1 MPTHALAGHL
11 AATATPLAAVLAL
24 LYALAPRLRRGL
36 RWPALAA
43 AALAEGTC
51 IWAGAAGSDLYRTY
65 VDTVGADALRT
76 TAYVHAKAA
85 DDLTIAAGA
94 LLIVLLAVVWRPL
107 APDRPRSV
115 GQVIAIVLV
124 TLAAL
129 ATFWTTWT
137 TVSLALESV
146 WAHHTAWKA

>member
-1 MPTHALAGHL
+1 M
-11 AATATPLAAVLAL
+11 
-24 LYALAPRLRRGL
+24 
-36 RWPALAA
+36 
-43 AALAEGTC
+43 
-51 IWAGAAGSDLYRTY
+51 
-65 VDTVGADALRT
+65 
-76 TAYVHAKAA
+76 HAKAA

-107 APDRPRSV
+107 APDRPRSG

>member
-1 MPTHALAGHL
+1 M
-11 AATATPLAAVLAL
+11 
-24 LYALAPRLRRGL
+24 
-36 RWPALAA
+36 
-43 AALAEGTC
+43 
-51 IWAGAAGSDLYRTY
+51 
-65 VDTVGADALRT
+65 
-76 TAYVHAKAA
+76 
-85 DDLTIAAGA
+85 
-94 LLIVLLAVVWRPL
+94 
-107 APDRPRSV
+107 